1 MLDRNLVARDPETV
15 REMLR
20 SRSASEDTVAS
31 LDRFVEVLVQRRE
44 LQGETDQLRAERNTM
59 TKQIGPLMKAG
70 KREEAAPLREQV
82 KALGDRLS
90 ELEDARKALE
100 AEEHDRLIGLPNLLD
115 DRVPVGKDESDNVVL
130 RTWGEPRTLDFEPK
144 DHVTLGEDLGMLDFE
159 RASKLSGARFPVAS
173 GAIARLERALVS
185 YFLDR
190 ATTAGG
196 YTELV
201 VPYIVSRTTM
211 TGTGQLPKFEDD
223 LFKLS
228 TELNGEDAFLIPT
241 AEVPV
246 TNLHAGEILDESE
259 LPLKYTAFTPCFRAE
274 AGSYGRD
281 VRGLMRQHQFH
292 KVELVQLTTEEG
304 GVTAH
309 EELTGHA
316 EDRLKELGLPFRT
329 VLLCSGD
336 TSASAC
342 ITYDLEVWVPS
353 QGTFREISSC
363 SLFGD
368 YQARRMGLRYRPD
381 GGGKPRIAHT
391 VNGSGLAVGR
401 TVIAIMENYQ
411 NADGSID
418 IPEVLQNYMGGLA
431 QIPAPA

>member
-1 MLDRNLVARDPETV
+1 MLDRNLVARDPELV
-15 REMLR
+15 RENLR
-20 SRSASEDTVAS
+20 RRNASGALLAS
-31 LDRFVEVLVQRRE
+31 LDRFIRVLARRRE
-44 LQGETDQLRAERNTM
+44 LQGETDRIRAERNGM
-59 TKQIGPLMKAG
+59 TKQIGPLMQAG
-70 KREEAAPLREQV
+70 RRDEAAPLRERV
-82 KALGDRLS
+82 KALGSRL
-90 ELEDARKALE
+90 EGLEDERKALE
-100 AEEHDRLIGLPNLLD
+100 LEERETLMGLPNLLD
-115 DRVPVGKDESDNVVL
+115 ERVPVGQDESDNMEI
-130 RTWGEPRTLDFEPK
+130 RSWGTPRTMDFEAQ
-144 DHVTLGEDLGMLDFE
+144 DHVTLGEALDMLDFE
-159 RASKLSGARFPVAS
+159 RASKLSGARFPVAK

-190 ATTAGG
+190 ATETGG

-211 TGTGQLPKFEDD
+211 TGTGQLPKFEED
-223 LFKLS
+223 LFKL
-228 TELNGEDAFLIPT
+228 TVELNGEDAFLIPT

-246 TNLHAGEILDESE
+246 TNLHAGEILEE
-259 LPLKYTAFTPCFRAE
+259 ATLPLRYTAFTPCFRAE
-274 AGSYGRD
+274 AGSHGRD

-292 KVELVQLTTEEG
+292 KVELVQLATEHG
-304 GVTAH
+304 GQTAH
-309 EELTGHA
+309 EELTRHA

-336 TSASAC
+336 TSASAR
-342 ITYDLEVWVPS
+342 ITYDLEVWIPS
-353 QGTFREISSC
+353 QGKYREISSC
-363 SLFGD
+363 SWFGD
-368 YQARRMGLRYRPD
+368 YQARRMGLRYRPES
-381 GGGKPRIAHT
+381 GGKPRIAHT

>member
-1 MLDRNLVARDPETV
+1 MLDRNLVARDPELV

-20 SRSASEDTVAS
+20 SRNASDEALDS
-31 LDRFVEVLVQRRE
+31 LDRFVDVLSQRRE
-44 LQGETDQLRAERNTM
+44 LQTETDQLRAERNNM

-70 KREEAAPLREQV
+70 KRDEAAPLRDQV
-82 KALGDRLS
+82 KQLGDRLS

-115 DRVPVGKDESDNVVL
+115 ERVPAGKDESDNVVL
-130 RTWGEPRTLDFEPK
+130 RTWGEPRALDFEPK

-173 GAIARLERALVS
+173 GAVARLERALVS
-185 YFLDR
+185 FFLDR
-190 ATTAGG
+190 ATAAGG

-211 TGTGQLPKFEDD
+211 TGTGQLPKFEAD

-246 TNLHAGEILDESE
+246 TNLHAGEILDEAD

-304 GVTAH
+304 GAAAH

-336 TSASAC
+336 TSASSR

-363 SLFGD
+363 SWFGD
-368 YQARRMGLRYRPD
+368 YQGRRMGLRYRPE
-381 GGGKPRIAHT
+381 GGGKPQIAHT

>member
-1 MLDRNLVARDPETV
+1 MLDRNLVARDPDLV
-15 REMLR
+15 RETLTR
-20 SRSASEDTVAS
+20 RNASAEAMAS
-31 LDRFVEVLVQRRE
+31 LDRFVEVLGKRRE
-44 LQGETDQLRAERNTM
+44 LQAETDRLRAERNSM

-70 KREEAAPLREQV
+70 KREEAAPLRDQV

-90 ELEDARKALE
+90 ALEDERKALE
-100 AEEHDRLIGLPNLLD
+100 EEEKATLMGLPNLLD
-115 DRVPVGKDESDNVVL
+115 ERVPAGKDDTENVEL
-130 RTWGEPRTLDFEPK
+130 RTWGTPREMDFEPK

-173 GAIARLERALVS
+173 GAVARLERALVS

-190 ATTAGG
+190 ATADGG
-196 YTELV
+196 YTEFV

-211 TGTGQLPKFEDD
+211 TGTGQLPKFEED

-228 TELNGEDAFLIPT
+228 GELNGEDAFLIPT

-246 TNLHAGEILDESE
+246 TNLHSGEILDEAQ
-259 LPLKYTAFTPCFRAE
+259 LPLRYTAFTPCFRAE

-281 VRGLMRQHQFH
+281 TRGLMRQHQFH
-292 KVELVQLTTEEG
+292 KVELVQIATEDG
-304 GVTAH
+304 GVAAH
-309 EELTGHA
+309 EELTSHA

-329 VLLCSGD
+329 VMLCSGD
-336 TSASAC
+336 TSASAK
-342 ITYDLEVWVPS
+342 ITYDLEVWIPS

-363 SLFGD
+363 SWFGD
-368 YQARRMGLRYRPD
+368 YQARRMGLRYRPE